1 MAREAER
8 EAEREARHRLAHRCL
23 EARRCLAAR
32 RCLEARHAAERR
44 EAEHEAAEHEAAHWK
59 AERVAERF
67 LAEREAERK
76 TKREAEREAE
86 RAVESAVE
94 SVWKA
99 LEREAEREA
108 ERKTKR
114 EAEREAER
122 AVESA
127 VESGAERGA
136 EREAERAV
144 ESAVE
149 SEAEREAERARIMST
164 EFNSEAEFCGKL
176 AESALPVEREAGLP
190 TLLIELAG
198 CYKALA
204 SDDSNA
210 AMRKR
215 CADLRIRLTV
225 CHPWVKVGK
234 GRPAH
239 VSAVHPGHHMTVYNC
254 SVDPKKFGQWW
265 RAQGRSMRDIKGGD
279 DQVYASSALLRA
291 FLPRGFAALRFTR
304 GPAADAAW
312 AADAAT
318 KEPRAFDL
326 DAFATEVAD
335 SNVSWELL
343 VGLRKFIGLTE
354 YDEDADE
361 DQEVVVTE
369 EVGCYTRGRNRAQTA
384 TFTVT
389 EKSNGENGRLAAREV
404 FGMRYCL
411 AGSKNSVRAWAITQD
426 GRLVDA
432 LADKDNFFRFV
443 GKVKQQEPAEKICLL
458 VRRIFDALA
467 AGTSCFIEDACDK
480 QFNVMLE
487 YNDPLSEHM
496 CVIPEEAADF
506 LRHRRQA
513 RHPTSAATGVL
524 ILRHLAILRQLRAR
538 GEGRDTEHV

>member
-23 EARRCLAAR
+23 
-32 RCLEARHAAERR
+32 
-44 EAEHEAAEHEAAHWK
+44 EAAHWK

-291 FLPRGFAALRFTR
+291 FLPEASPRCGSQGAQPPTPLGQPTPQRKSRGRSISTLSLRRWRTATCRGSCWSVCGSLSASRSTTKTR
-304 GPAADAAW
+304 TRTRKW
-312 AADAAT
+312 WL
-318 KEPRAFDL
+318 RRRL
-326 DAFATEVAD
+326 DA
-335 SNVSWELL
+335 
-343 VGLRKFIGLTE
+343 I
-354 YDEDADE
+354 
-361 DQEVVVTE
+361 
-369 EVGCYTRGRNRAQTA
+369 RAGGT
-384 TFTVT
+384 
-389 EKSNGENGRLAAREV
+389 
-404 FGMRYCL
+404 
-411 AGSKNSVRAWAITQD
+411 
-426 GRLVDA
+426 
-432 LADKDNFFRFV
+432 
-443 GKVKQQEPAEKICLL
+443 
-458 VRRIFDALA
+458 VRR
-467 AGTSCFIEDACDK
+467 
-480 QFNVMLE
+480 
-487 YNDPLSEHM
+487 
-496 CVIPEEAADF
+496 
-506 LRHRRQA
+506 LRH
-513 RHPTSAATGVL
+513 SL
-524 ILRHLAILRQLRAR
+524 
-538 GEGRDTEHV
+538 